1 MNNKIKNDE
10 IVPNRFECKKNKDA
24 AHHHRGK
31 SSECLLDKNII
42 LKELNILPCQTIL
55 DAGCGNGYMAREF
68 SKLLNGTGKVYAMDT
83 DEDAIEILI
92 KETKGT
98 NIKPLL
104 ADITK
109 TTPIESSSLDLIYMS
124 TVFHGFEKDRI
135 PHFQKEVE
143 RLLKPEGLLAILEI
157 KKEDTPFGPPL
168 NLRYSPEEMKQII
181 KLIPKTTTEIGPYF
195 YLQIFENSRKV

>member
-1 MNNKIKNDE
+1 MNNKIKNDA
-10 IVPNRFECKKNKDA
+10 IIPNKLECKKTRDA

-42 LKELNILPCQTIL
+42 IKELNIFPHHTIL

-68 SKLLNGTGKVYAMDT
+68 SKLLDGTGKVYAMDT
-83 DEDAIEILI
+83 DEDAIEMLL

-98 NIKPLL
+98 NIEPLL

-109 TTPIESSSLDLIYMS
+109 KTPIESSSLNLIYMS

-143 RLLKPEGLLAILEI
+143 RLLKPKALLAILEI

-181 KLIPKTTTEIGPYF
+181 KLIPKNTVEIGQYL
-195 YLQIFENSRKV
+195 YLQLFENSRQV